1 MLTFLT
7 LGPDGS
13 NHHFVLRRYLA
24 AHGIVDKVR
33 IELIDDFHRGA
44 GELKAGRADFMLQ
57 CAVHPDA
64 AAVTGGYRKD
74 VFVVDAFI
82 SPSRPMALLRARS
95 AAGLPRSVGVQPA
108 TESYADLSTWPS
120 VVHEAT
126 VAEVGLGLLEG
137 RYAAGI
143 AFSSLADEHP
153 GAFEVVEQIG
163 TVCDAWVMF
172 GRQPVDEGR
181 TVVWAQSPVSR
192 LYAARAADP
201 QRQH

>member
-13 NHHFVLRRYLA
+13 NHHFVLQRYLA

-33 IELIDDFHRGA
+33 IELIDDFHHGA
-44 GELKAGRADFMLQ
+44 RELKAGRADFMLQ
-57 CAVHPDA
+57 CAVHPQA

-95 AAGLPRSVGVQPA
+95 AAGHPRSVGVQPA
-108 TESYADLSTWPS
+108 TESYADLSSWSS
-120 VVHEAT
+120 VVHEPT
-126 VAEVGLGLLEG
+126 VAEVGHGLLQG

-143 AFSSLADEHP
+143 AFSSLVDEHP
-153 GAFEVVEQIG
+153 DALEVVEDIG
-163 TVCDAWVMF
+163 AVCDAWIVF
-172 GRQPVDEGR
+172 GTKPVDEGR
-181 TVVWAQSPVSR
+181 AIVWTGSP
-192 LYAARAADP
+192 AAGLFVGAGG
-201 QRQH
+201 